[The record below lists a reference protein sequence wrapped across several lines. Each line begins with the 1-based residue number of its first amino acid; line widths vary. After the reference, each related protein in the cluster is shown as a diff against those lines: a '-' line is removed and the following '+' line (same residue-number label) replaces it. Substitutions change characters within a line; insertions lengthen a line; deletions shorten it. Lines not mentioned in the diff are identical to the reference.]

1 MMSRNNEGIIQMPEN
16 DQNTTKKE
24 QCEKAHP
31 RASNIELLRIVAMLM
46 IVGYHIVCHCVNV
59 QLTDENSM
67 ARMHNAL
74 FNHPVFFK
82 KLWILH
88 AIMPFGITGN
98 AIFLLIAGYFGVEK
112 GNKLN
117 IAKTSKKLLLQQGF
131 AAVILTIASTACYR
145 LFWVHRSVYI
155 GLMGIDWFNSMSW
168 FVGYYFLVVLS
179 ARLFLNQFLLRL
191 DRKQYGAFLIV
202 VFAFT
207 QFGWS
212 GGLADALASGS
223 RTLATGI
230 FLYSFG
236 GFIKRYQPFKKIK
249 PWAWIFAI
257 GLTYV
262 LIFITDY
269 NSVAQSIEDYIRGGS
284 KGRFIQSMNVYPEF
298 SIVIMILSVS
308 VFELFRRIHIPSSR
322 VINFIGSSTFMVY
335 LIHDNGFF
343 YSIWNTKDWVTLLV
357 YHPGRFVLSLLMWTA
372 GTFGIGFIVYLAYLG
387 MIEVYRIRIRI
398 AIQR

>member
-1 MMSRNNEGIIQMPEN
+1 MSSNNEGIIQMPEN
-16 DQNTTKKE
+16 DQNTTAKE
-24 QCEKAHP
+24 QCVKTHQ
-31 RASNIELLRIVAMLM
+31 RASNIELLRIIAMLM

-59 QLTDENSM
+59 QLTDKSSM
-67 ARMHNAL
+67 
-74 FNHPVFFK
+74 
-82 KLWILH
+82 

-131 AAVILTIASTACYR
+131 AAVILTIASAACYR
-145 LFWVHRSVYI
+145 LFWAHRSVYI
-155 GLMGIDWFNSMSW
+155 GLIGIDWFNSMSW
-168 FVGYYFLVVLS
+168 FVGYYFLVVLL
-179 ARLFLNQFLLRL
+179 ARLFLNRYLLRL

-202 VFAFT
+202 IFAFT

-249 PWAWIFAI
+249 PWAWILAI

-269 NSVAQSIEDYIRGGS
+269 NLVAQSIEDYIRGGS
-284 KGRFIQSMNVYPEF
+284 KGRF
-298 SIVIMILSVS
+298 
-308 VFELFRRIHIPSSR
+308 
-322 VINFIGSSTFMVY
+322 
-335 LIHDNGFF
+335 
-343 YSIWNTKDWVTLLV
+343 YSE
-357 YHPGRFVLSLLMWTA
+357 H
-372 GTFGIGFIVYLAYLG
+372 
-387 MIEVYRIRIRI
+387 E
-398 AIQR
+398 